1 MNSYYTPPDKSDINI
16 PDVLAHIRENSLFFT
31 AKNRLYVYNETAC
44 YFAHIPRDELP
55 RFVLSFFSPDSRG
68 EVRTSTLNEIV
79 RRLLVLPETDVNL
92 NERRKATQ
100 HLINLRSGAYNLKE
114 KKFTRREELTNK
126 QLSEWCF
133 TYCFDF
139 DYLNEAVLEQAP
151 SYLEF
156 LKSSLDFDTDKSKAR
171 LLSEIIGVCLSGVQA
186 HRHMYI
192 LMGVTGSGK
201 SVIADFLHRIVTP
214 ETAVTSFG
222 LQDVSGRFN
231 KQHLENAVL
240 NICRE
245 ITANRIKDTDTLK
258 ELIADEPIFVE
269 GKGKEGYTAYPH
281 VKLLSCT
288 NQLPRFGNMD
298 ASGNQALLN
307 RMVVLRFNHSIPDEL
322 IDRGLT
328 DKLLAERNVICS
340 LAVKSLQR
348 LYDNGFRFTV
358 PEDTKSMM
366 ESYHREDI
374 SLMLFIE
381 QHCRISA
388 TGMVHKKDFM
398 SAYNR
403 FCMENF
409 FTPYK
414 PSEISQFISANFPT
428 VNCERFVQNGK
439 YLWGW
444 KGISIKEENNYDKT
458 E

>member
-1 MNSYYTPPDKSDINI
+1 MNNCFTPSDKSDINI
-16 PDVLAHIRENSLFFT
+16 PDVLTHIRENSLFFT

-44 YFAHIPRDELP
+44 YFAHIPKDELP
-55 RFVLSFFSPDSRG
+55 RFVLSFFSSDSRR

-100 HLINLRSGAYNLKE
+100 HLINLRSGVYNLKE
-114 KKFTRREELTNK
+114 KKFTQREELTNK

-133 TYCFDF
+133 TCCFDF
-139 DYLNEAVLEQAP
+139 DYLNEATLEHAHC
-151 SYLEF
+151 YLEF

-171 LLSEIIGVCLSGVQA
+171 LLSEIIGVCLSGVQT

-222 LQDVSGRFN
+222 LQDISGRFN

-281 VKLLSCT
+281 VKLFSCT

-307 RMVVLRFNHSIPDEL
+307 RMIVLRFNHSIPDEKV
-322 IDRGLT
+322 DRELV
-328 DKLLAERNVICS
+328 DKLFAERNVICS

-348 LYDNGFRFTV
+348 LYDNGFHFTI

-381 QHCRISA
+381 HHCLVSA
-388 TGMVHKKDFM
+388 NGEVHKKDFM

-444 KGISIKEENNYDKT
+444 KGLSIKEEINHG
-458 E
+458 

>member
-1 MNSYYTPPDKSDINI
+1 MYIYYTPSDKSDINI
-16 PDVLAHIRENSLFFT
+16 PGVVAHIRGNSLLFT
-31 AKNRLYVYNETAC
+31 AKNKMYVYNKTAC
-44 YFAHIPRDELP
+44 YFAHIPKDELP

-68 EVRTSTLNEIV
+68 EVRTSALNEIV

-100 HLINLRSGAYNLKE
+100 HLINLRSGVYDLKE
-114 KKFTRREELTNK
+114 KKFTRREKLTKK

-139 DYLNEAVLEQAP
+139 DYLNETVLEQAP
-151 SYLEF
+151 RYLEF
-156 LKSSLDFDTDKSKAR
+156 LKSSLDLDTDKSKAR
-171 LLSEIIGVCLSGVQA
+171 LLSEIIGVCLSGIQT

-201 SVIADFLHRIVTP
+201 SVIADFLHGIVTP

-222 LQDVSGRFN
+222 LQDISGRFN

-281 VKLLSCT
+281 VKLFSCT

-307 RMVVLRFNHSIPDEL
+307 RMIVLRFNHSVPDEK
-322 IDRGLT
+322 IDRELV

-348 LYDNGFRFTV
+348 LYDNGFLFSV
-358 PEDTKSMM
+358 PDDTKAML

-374 SLMLFIE
+374 SLELFIE

-388 TGMVHKKDFM
+388 NSAVHKKDFM

-403 FCMENF
+403 FCMENYF
-409 FTPYK
+409 KPYK
-414 PSEISQFISANFPT
+414 PTEISQFINANFPA
-428 VNCERFVQNGK
+428 VNCERFMLNGK

-444 KGISIKEENNYDKT
+444 KGISLKEDSYEQDK
-458 E
+458 

>member
-1 MNSYYTPPDKSDINI
+1 MNGYYTPPDKSDINI

-44 YFAHIPRDELP
+44 YFAHIPKDELP
-55 RFVLSFFSPDSRG
+55 RFVLSFFSLDSRR
-68 EVRTSTLNEIV
+68 EVRTSTLNEIA

-114 KKFTRREELTNK
+114 KKFTQREELTNK

-139 DYLNEAVLEQAP
+139 DYFNEATLEHAP
-151 SYLEF
+151 CYLEF

-222 LQDVSGRFN
+222 LQDISGRFN

-245 ITANRIKDTDTLK
+245 ITANRIKDTDTIK

-281 VKLLSCT
+281 IKLFSCT

-307 RMVVLRFNHSIPDEL
+307 RMIVLRFNHSIPDEKV
-322 IDRGLT
+322 DRELV
-328 DKLLAERNVICS
+328 DKLFAERNVICS

-358 PEDTKSMM
+358 PEDTKLMM

-374 SLMLFIE
+374 SLELFIE
-381 QHCRISA
+381 QHCLISA
-388 TGMVHKKDFM
+388 DGKVHKKDFIA
-398 SAYNR
+398 AYNR

-409 FTPYK
+409 FAPYK
-414 PSEISQFISANFPT
+414 SKEISQFIDANFPT
-428 VNCERFVQNGK
+428 LSCERFDINGK

-444 KGISIKEENNYDKT
+444 KGLEINKEEQKYDT

>member
-1 MNSYYTPPDKSDINI
+1 MNNLYTPPDKSDINI
-16 PDVLAHIRENSLFFT
+16 HDVLAHIRGNSLFFT
-31 AKNRLYVYNETAC
+31 AKNKLYVYNETAC
-44 YFAHIPRDELP
+44 YFAHIPKDELP

-114 KKFTRREELTNK
+114 KKFTQREELTNK

-139 DYLNEAVLEQAP
+139 DYFNEATLEHAP
-151 SYLEF
+151 CYLEF

-222 LQDVSGRFN
+222 LQDISGRFN

-281 VKLLSCT
+281 IKLFSCT

-307 RMVVLRFNHSIPDEL
+307 RMIVLRFNHSIPDKKVDREL
-322 IDRGLT
+322 V
-328 DKLLAERNVICS
+328 DKLFAERNVICS

-358 PEDTKSMM
+358 PEDTKLMM

-374 SLMLFIE
+374 SLELFVE
-381 QHCRISA
+381 QHCLISA
-388 TGMVHKKDFM
+388 DGKVHKKDFIA
-398 SAYNR
+398 AYNR

-409 FTPYK
+409 FVPYK
-414 PSEISQFISANFPT
+414 AKEISQFIDANFPT
-428 VNCERFVQNGK
+428 LSCERFDINGK

-444 KGISIKEENNYDKT
+444 KGISLKEVSYEQDK
-458 E
+458 

>member
-1 MNSYYTPPDKSDINI
+1 MPANVETMFYTRVAPWHG
-16 PDVLAHIRENSLFFT
+16 L
-31 AKNRLYVYNETAC
+31 
-44 YFAHIPRDELP
+44 
-55 RFVLSFFSPDSRG
+55 G
-68 EVRTSTLNEIV
+68 VRV
-79 RRLLVLPETDVNL
+79 
-92 NERRKATQ
+92 
-100 HLINLRSGAYNLKE
+100 
-114 KKFTRREELTNK
+114 
-126 QLSEWCF
+126 
-133 TYCFDF
+133 
-139 DYLNEAVLEQAP
+139 
-151 SYLEF
+151 
-156 LKSSLDFDTDKSKAR
+156 
-171 LLSEIIGVCLSGVQA
+171 
-186 HRHMYI
+186 
-192 LMGVTGSGK
+192 
-201 SVIADFLHRIVTP
+201 
-214 ETAVTSFG
+214 
-222 LQDVSGRFN
+222 
-231 KQHLENAVL
+231 ENAVSSEEAL
-240 NICRE
+240 RLSGLDWNVIQRS
-245 ITANRIKDTDTLK
+245 I
-258 ELIADEPIFVE
+258 IADEPIFVE

-281 VKLLSCT
+281 VKLFSCT

-374 SLMLFIE
+374 SLLLFIE

-403 FCMENF
+403 FCIENF

-414 PSEISQFISANFPT
+414 PTEISQFINANFPV
-428 VNCERFVQNGK
+428 VNCERFMLNGK

-444 KGISIKEENNYDKT
+444 KGISLKEDSYEQDK
-458 E
+458 

>member
-1 MNSYYTPPDKSDINI
+1 MKGFYTPSDKSDINI
-16 PDVLAHIRENSLFFT
+16 PDVLAHIRENSLLFT

-44 YFAHIPRDELP
+44 YFAHIPKDELA
-55 RFVLSFFSPDSRG
+55 RFVLSFFSPDSRR

-92 NERRKATQ
+92 NARRKAAQ
-100 HLINLRSGAYNLKE
+100 HLINLRSGVYDLKE
-114 KKFTRREELTNK
+114 KKFTWREELTNA

-139 DYLNEAVLEQAP
+139 DYLDDTALENAP

-156 LKSSLDFDTDKSKAR
+156 LKSSLDFDTDKTKAG
-171 LLSEIIGVCLSGVQA
+171 LLSEIIGVCLSGVQT

-222 LQDVSGRFN
+222 LQDISGRFN

-281 VKLLSCT
+281 VKLFSCT

-298 ASGNQALLN
+298 ASGNRALLN
-307 RMVVLRFNHSIPDEL
+307 RMIVLRFNHSIPNEK
-322 IDRGLT
+322 IDRELV

-348 LYDNGFRFTV
+348 LYDDGFRFTV
-358 PEDTKSMM
+358 PEDTRTML

-374 SLMLFIE
+374 SLELFIK

-388 TGMVHKKDFM
+388 NSAVHKKDFM

-403 FCMENF
+403 FCMENYF
-409 FTPYK
+409 KPYK
-414 PSEISQFISANFPT
+414 PTEISQFINANFPA

-444 KGISIKEENNYDKT
+444 KGLELNKEEQKNDT
-458 E
+458 